1 MKASDLMEELRYADP
16 DDEVVVI
23 NREFEYKVKEI
34 SAENNRFYLEI
45 DD

>member
-1 MKASDLMEELRYADP
+1 MKVSDLMEELRYAEL

-23 NREFEYKVKEI
+23 SKNTEYKIKEV
-34 SAENNRFYLEI
+34 SAEVNKFYLEI